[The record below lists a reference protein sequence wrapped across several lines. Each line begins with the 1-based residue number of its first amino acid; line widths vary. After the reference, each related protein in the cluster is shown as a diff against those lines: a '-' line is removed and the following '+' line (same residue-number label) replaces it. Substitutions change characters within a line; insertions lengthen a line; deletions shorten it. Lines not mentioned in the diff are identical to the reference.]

1 MAVRCLNSKDDLAV
15 RRSFAG
21 LGNSPGHEHP
31 KVTND
36 DMRHNCK
43 MPLSGARSGAL
54 QRGSTCV
61 PVALITQM
69 LVVQV
74 HLGRCLDICSDA
86 VSFPYQLRVQ
96 KTHPVIRNLLAA
108 LMIG

>member
-1 MAVRCLNSKDDLAV
+1 MAVRCLNSKMILLLEDH
-15 RRSFAG
+15 SPGWG
-21 LGNSPGHEHP
+21 LPGHEHP

-43 MPLSGARSGAL
+43 MPLSGARSGAVE
-54 QRGSTCV
+54 RGSTCV

-96 KTHPVIRNLLAA
+96 KTLQSNGTSSLR
-108 LMIG
+108 